1 MAAAQTITV
10 VSESPALPEFK
21 GWRPA
26 RQAALLT
33 FGFRLFY
40 SFVAALFSPRLA
52 LNENLIRSNRLT
64 DHLMSRRL
72 HPILYSLLGVWERFD
87 TLWYIEI
94 ARHGY
99 DKPMATVFYP
109 LYPILI
115 RAVSVLTRSELAA
128 APLISTG
135 ATFFLFWGALRLFDL
150 DGTSPASTRA
160 ILLWAVWPASFVFF
174 AGYPD
179 SLVCALIVWSLV
191 LARSG
196 RWLPASAL
204 GLLAGLTKA
213 MGCLAAVPLL
223 WIAWKDRR
231 KEGLLAA
238 ASSLAGAACYQG
250 WLLLRHFPS
259 AAEVYRTWWMT
270 TTVAPWITLR
280 DAFHAAVQ
288 GRDTLVLLNLIVFA
302 LAGLA
307 ALLPSVRGECR
318 LYAVAAMCLFLTKH
332 TDPLLQSTTRYSL
345 TLFAAYP
352 ALAAKL
358 GRGVPFAIVLLLSA
372 ALNILLF
379 RVFLDWGLV
388 V

>member
-1 MAAAQTITV
+1 MAVAQTITLV
-10 VSESPALPEFK
+10 PETPAQGSKVSKPAL
-21 GWRPA
+21 
-26 RQAALLT
+26 QAAWLT
-33 FGFRLFY
+33 LGFRLFY
-40 SFVAALFSPRLA
+40 SFVAALFSPRLT
-52 LNENLIRSNRLT
+52 LNENLIHSNRLT
-64 DHLMSRRL
+64 DHLMSRTL
-72 HPILYSLLGVWERFD
+72 HPVLYSLLGVWERFD

-94 ARHGY
+94 ARYGY
-99 DKPMATVFYP
+99 DNPMATVFYP

-115 RAVSVLTRSELAA
+115 RLVSVPTRSELAA
-128 APLISTG
+128 ALLISTG
-135 ATFFLFWGALRLFDL
+135 ATFFLFRGALRLLDFD
-150 DGTSPASTRA
+150 GAAPTATRA

-179 SLVCALIVWSLV
+179 SMVCALIVWSLV
-191 LARSG
+191 LARSS
-196 RWLPASAL
+196 RWLPAGAL

-213 MGCLAAVPLL
+213 MGCLVAVPLL

-231 KEGLLAA
+231 KEGLFAA
-238 ASSLAGAACYQG
+238 ASSLGGAGCYQG

-259 AAEVYRTWWMT
+259 AAEAYRTWWMT

-280 DAFHAAVQ
+280 DVIYAAMQ
-288 GRDTLVLLNLIVFA
+288 GHNTLVLLNLILFVV
-302 LAGLA
+302 AGLA
-307 ALLPSVRGECR
+307 SFSPSVRMEYR
-318 LYAVAAMCLFLTKH
+318 LYAAAAMCLFLTKH

-358 GRGVPFAIVLLLSA
+358 GKGVPFAIVLLLSA